1 MGYAHDLIRGP
12 GPLIAA
18 LHGTGGDRHS
28 FGALVR
34 RMAPDASLLAIDGD
48 VMEGPMRRFFR
59 REAEG
64 RYDMADLA
72 RRTAALGAFLD
83 GVIAAEGFD
92 AAEAAGVGYSNG
104 ANILANLLLTGR
116 GPLRRL
122 ALMHPL
128 IPFEPGPLPDLAGA
142 RVLITAG
149 RRDPIS
155 PAPLTERL
163 ATLLRDAGA
172 SVETVWHGG
181 GHEATTEELAEV
193 AAFLRQPVRVAA

>member
-1 MGYAHDLIRGP
+1 MTYAHDLIRGT
-12 GPLIAA
+12 GPLVAA

-34 RMAPDASLLAIDGD
+34 SMAPEASLLAIDGD

-72 RRTAALGAFLD
+72 RRTVALGAFLD

-92 AAEAAGVGYSNG
+92 AGAAAGVGYSNG

-116 GPLRRL
+116 GPIRRM

-128 IPFEPGPLPDLAGA
+128 IPFDPGAAPDLRGA
-142 RVLITAG
+142 QVLITAG

-155 PAPLTERL
+155 PAALTERL
-163 ATLLRDAGA
+163 AATLRAAGA
-172 SVETVWHGG
+172 AVAMVWHEG
-181 GHEATTEELAEV
+181 GHEATAEELAAV
-193 AAFLRQPVRVAA
+193 AAFLRQPVSAAA

>member
-1 MGYAHDLIRGP
+1 MAYAHDLIRGP
-12 GPLIAA
+12 GPLVAA
-18 LHGTGGDRHS
+18 LHGTGGDRRS
-28 FGALVR
+28 FGGLVR

-72 RRTAALGAFLD
+72 RRTAALGDFLD
-83 GVIAAEGFD
+83 GVVAAQGFD

-116 GPLRRL
+116 GPIRRM

-128 IPFEPGPLPDLAGA
+128 IPFEPGPLPDLGGA
-142 RVLITAG
+142 EVLITAG
-149 RRDPIS
+149 RRDPVS

-172 SVETVWHGG
+172 AVETAWHGG
-181 GHEATTEELAEV
+181 GHEATAEELAAV
-193 AAFLRQPVRVAA
+193 AAFLRPAARAVA

>member
-12 GPLIAA
+12 GPLVAA
-18 LHGTGGDRHS
+18 LHGTGGDRRS

-83 GVIAAEGFD
+83 GVVAAERFD

-116 GPLRRL
+116 GPIRRM

-128 IPFEPGPLPDLAGA
+128 IPFEPGPLPDLSGA
-142 RVLITAG
+142 DVLITAG

-155 PAPLTERL
+155 PAPLTETL
-163 ATLLRDAGA
+163 AALLRDAGA
-172 SVETVWHGG
+172 SVETAWHGG
-181 GHEATTEELAEV
+181 GHEATSEELAAV
-193 AAFLRQPVRVAA
+193 AAFLRRPVRAAA

>member
-1 MGYAHDLIRGP
+1 MAYAHDLIRGP
-12 GPLIAA
+12 GPLVAA

-34 RMAPDASLLAIDGD
+34 RMAPEASLLAIDGD

-72 RRTAALGAFLD
+72 RRTAALAGFLD
-83 GVIAAEGFD
+83 GVAAAEGFD

-104 ANILANLLLTGR
+104 ANILANLLLTGQ
-116 GPLRRL
+116 GPLRRM

-128 IPFEPGPLPDLAGA
+128 IPFGPGALPDLRGA
-142 RVLITAG
+142 AVLITAG

-181 GHEATTEELAEV
+181 GHEATGEELAAV
-193 AAFLRQPVRVAA
+193 AAFLRRPARAAA